1 MTTEEI
7 EKYLLV
13 ANTIND
19 MLMRKEGYVVTF
31 EYIKDIFRTNRIFS
45 VMDKL
50 SKFGNFEYS
59 IDHGREQF
67 RTYSE
72 DYIKKLD
79 EMLQEIMLYDVQ
91 QTN

>member
-19 MLMRKEGYVVTF
+19 MLMKKEGYVVTF
-31 EYIKDIFRTNRIFS
+31 EYIKDIFCTNRIFS